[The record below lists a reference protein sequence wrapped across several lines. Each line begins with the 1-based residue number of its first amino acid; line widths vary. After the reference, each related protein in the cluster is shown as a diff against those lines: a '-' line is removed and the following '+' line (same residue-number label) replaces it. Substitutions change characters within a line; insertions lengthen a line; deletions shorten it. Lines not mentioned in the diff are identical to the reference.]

1 MSSCLGLYI
10 ETNLIKYAKVN
21 KDHNIT
27 KVEAFGVKFYDKL
40 GDAIKQIVEETY
52 SFKIPIS
59 VNLSNE
65 AYNYYY
71 MFSLLNKKDMGRAI
85 QTEFESYC
93 FDKGIN
99 DKSFETRYALV
110 NSIEDKEKIKVIF
123 VSENKAEL
131 TTRLQDLNEYK
142 VSTISPLPL
151 ALPNLVNF
159 VPKQNIAI
167 VNIEENTTITTIIDE
182 KIYQIDQIEEGSKEI
197 LRQINVKENSFSK
210 AYEICKNTT
219 IYTMDAKDLQ
229 TEENLYLEDIMPT
242 LYKIVTKVKSTLEN
256 NMNKIDKVYI
266 TGTLSVINNIDLYFQ
281 EYITESKCEILK
293 PFFIDEISTSINIKD
308 YIEVNSAIALGL
320 QGLGEGLKNMNFK
333 KPSFTDQLPDWLKLE
348 VGGSGKN
355 LKKKNSVLGKLN
367 IHFDLNE
374 KLDKI
379 EIGMIRFAVGLLAI
393 IILYGAFSMFLNRE
407 YDKKEAE
414 IAEGT
419 KQADGQIALVS
430 ADITKVNTITNDYTK
445 ARQSLEEI
453 SEKLTEQSRYK
464 DAIPLLLQ
472 RIMYAIPVDAQ
483 ITSIENTTG
492 RKIVIQAQSEK
503 YEKLAFFVA
512 NLKVNDVL
520 LNVVSTAGTMEGN
533 LVKTTIEGELP

>member
-10 ETNLIKYAKVN
+10 ETNLIKYAKIN

-379 EIGMIRFAVGLLAI
+379 EIGMIRFAAGLLAI

>member
-379 EIGMIRFAVGLLAI
+379 EIGMIRFAAGLLAI

-453 SEKLTEQSRYK
+453 SE
-464 DAIPLLLQ
+464 
-472 RIMYAIPVDAQ
+472 
-483 ITSIENTTG
+483 N
-492 RKIVIQAQSEK
+492 
-503 YEKLAFFVA
+503 
-512 NLKVNDVL
+512 
-520 LNVVSTAGTMEGN
+520 
-533 LVKTTIEGELP
+533 